1 MNESLLL
8 GILAA
13 LAGGFVGALLS
24 GFWVRRQLRSW
35 LATQPV
41 QPVQSVQAEQWQ
53 ALQVAL
59 ARMPQSL
66 QEALQA
72 ELDLFG
78 HQQAQRDVAIAQREE
93 ARGAV
98 LRALVES
105 LSAAK
110 VPRPAPPRATT
121 SPALA
126 PALAPPA
133 PSAPE
138 AAVSAR
144 PPELLLTPL
153 PEPAPVYE
161 APAPERELTDEE
173 IDALPPEPLVTD
185 KPRKRVLPP
194 PKKPV
199 MRSL

>member
-1 MNESLLL
+1 MNEPLLL

-13 LAGGFVGALLS
+13 LAGGFVGALLG
-24 GFWVRRQLRSW
+24 GFWLRGQLQGWRS
-35 LATQPV
+35 A
-41 QPVQSVQAEQWQ
+41 QAAQWQ
-53 ALQVAL
+53 ALQDAL
-59 ARMPQSL
+59 ARAPQSL
-66 QEALQA
+66 QQALQV

-93 ARGAV
+93 ARSAA
-98 LRALVES
+98 LRALIES
-105 LSAAK
+105 LGLARA
-110 VPRPAPPRATT
+110 PRPAPPRATT
-121 SPALA
+121 SPAST
-126 PALAPPA
+126 PPPLPPPP

-138 AAVSAR
+138 AVVSAR

-153 PEPAPVYE
+153 AEPAPVYE

>member
-8 GILAA
+8 GSLAA
-13 LAGGFVGALLS
+13 LAGGFSGALLG
-24 GFWVRRQLRSW
+24 GFWMQRQLRSR
-35 LATQPV
+35 LATQPSQPLQAV
-41 QPVQSVQAEQWQ
+41 QPVQPEELQ
-53 ALQVAL
+53 ALQDAL
-59 ARMPQSL
+59 AGMPQSL
-66 QEALQA
+66 QRALQV

-93 ARGAV
+93 VRGAA
-98 LRALVES
+98 LRGLIES
-105 LSAAK
+105 LSTAK
-110 VPRPAPPRATT
+110 LPKPAPPRATT
-121 SPALA
+121 SPA
-126 PALAPPA
+126 PTPPA

-138 AAVSAR
+138 AVISAR

-161 APAPERELTDEE
+161 VPAPERELTDEE

-199 MRSL
+199 MRGL